1 MGSFSIWH
9 WLIVLIILPVA
20 FLPTII
26 AIRKNHPYKVAIIL
40 LNIFGGL
47 VYGLG
52 WLAALIWCFILPKAS
67 NGPAVGVADEL
78 ERLYQLKAKGILTQE
93 EFDSKKKAMLAR

>member
-9 WLIVLIILPVA
+9 WIIVLAIMPLA

-47 VYGLG
+47 LYGLG
-52 WLAALIWCFILPKAS
+52 WLIALIWCFILPKATS
-67 NGPAVGVADEL
+67 GPAVGVADEL
-78 ERLYQLKAKGILTQE
+78 ERLHQLKAKGILTQD
-93 EFDSKKKAMLAR
+93 EFDSKKNAMLKQ

>member
-9 WLIVLIILPVA
+9 WIIVLIILPLA

-40 LNIFGGL
+40 LNLFGGL

-52 WLAALIWCFILPKAS
+52 WFAALIWCFIVPKADS
-67 NGPAVGVADEL
+67 GPAVGVADEL
-78 ERLYQLKAKGILTQE
+78 ERLHQLKAKGILTQE
-93 EFDSKKKAMLAR
+93 EFDSKKKAMLAQ